1 MAKSPSAQKRV
12 RQQAVRTL
20 RNKMYRSRIKTAE
33 RRLRA
38 AVEQQDAA
46 AVTGRLQWAYKVID
60 KAAKRGAIHANT
72 AARRK
77 ARMARIARVATAGQE
92 VS

>member
-1 MAKSPSAQKRV
+1 MAKSLSARKRV
-12 RQQAVRTL
+12 RQQAVRTM

-33 RRLRA
+33 RRLQA
-38 AVEQQDAA
+38 AVEEQDAA
-46 AVTGRLQWAYKVID
+46 AVATRLQWAYKVID
-60 KAAKRGAIHANT
+60 KAAKRGVIHPNT

-77 ARMARIARVATAGQE
+77 ARMARIAQPALAAQE

>member
-1 MAKSPSAQKRV
+1 M
-12 RQQAVRTL
+12 

-33 RRLRA
+33 RRLRE

-46 AVTGRLQWAYKVID
+46 EAAARLQWAYKVID
-60 KAAKRGAIHANT
+60 KAAKRGVIHANT

-77 ARMARIARVATAGQE
+77 ARMARIAQLATAAQE